1 MTVTKTKIGVGLT
14 TIAIAT
20 SLSAAPA
27 PSQKADDDAALT
39 ALVDS
44 FTRAQREYD
53 QPKLAALTTPDYVE
67 VSPIGDVDTRDEML
81 SIYAP
86 DKKRASPELLISD
99 RLVRRR
105 GDSAVLLAKLS
116 FTAPGPGVLRD
127 RWLCAPASSRVEQ
140 AAPGCSPRR
149 ITRRCALEIHS
160 GREAAGSSVARS
172 IPRAKFVMTLPA
184 MRPFSVR
191 SRKAGTRCGS
201 GGRS

>member
-81 SIYAP
+81 SFYAP

-116 FTAPGPGVLRD
+116 FTAPGPG
-127 RWLCAPASSRVEQ
+127 
-140 AAPGCSPRR
+140 G
-149 ITRRCALEIHS
+149 
-160 GREAAGSSVARS
+160 VAR
-172 IPRAKFVMTLPA
+172 PVA
-184 MRPFSVR
+184 MRASFVARRAGRAWLLAAAHYTPVR
-191 SRKAGTRCGS
+191 SRNS
-201 GGRS
+201 